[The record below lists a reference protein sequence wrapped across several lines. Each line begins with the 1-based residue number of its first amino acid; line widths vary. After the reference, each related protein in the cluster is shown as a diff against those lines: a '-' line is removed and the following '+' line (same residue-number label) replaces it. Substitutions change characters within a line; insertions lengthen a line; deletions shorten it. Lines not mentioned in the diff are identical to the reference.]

1 AEIVPDASLPVNTT
15 VFVNDSN
22 NFIQG
27 GTQAGNNL
35 FHSFREFSLLAGET
49 AFFNNSTDI
58 QNIFS
63 RVTGGSIS
71 NIDGTIKANGTANL
85 FLLNPNGII
94 FGPKASLNIGGSF
107 VASTANALQF
117 GNGREFGVN
126 VAGQNT
132 PLLIVSVPLGLQYGQ
147 QPGSIVNRST
157 AGLQVRSGNSLILA
171 GGDVR
176 ADGGKIIAP
185 GGRVELAAVAG
196 GETVGLNASGNNVSL
211 NVPAQVAR
219 TDISLTNGAEV
230 NARAGGGGN
239 IAVNAHNFS
248 MSRGST
254 LRAGIDAGLGAP
266 DALAG
271 NIDVNAAGAIAL
283 DGDGTFI
290 SNALLENATGT
301 GGDVNLTANSL
312 TATNGVQIYAGTR
325 GQGDAGSV
333 NINVSNAA
341 SFDGARTFSSGAYS
355 RVESQGTGQGGNVNL
370 IAGSLNVTNGAVLQA
385 STLGRGNVGSVNVN
399 VRETA
404 IFDGT
409 TVDGD
414 VVFSSGIYNRV
425 ETAKSAV
432 GEGGS
437 INIVAGS
444 LFVTDGAVIT
454 ASTGAQGNA
463 GNVTV
468 TVRDRIILDGTGP
481 LSPALGFGQSSG
493 LFSSVKETAVG
504 EGGNIRIATRSL
516 SATNGAVVIANT
528 FGEGNGGRIQINAD
542 TVNLAGVE
550 DGQSSGIFT
559 PTESTATGNAG
570 EITVNT
576 NSLRVGD
583 GAVISS
589 RTLNAR
595 DGGNIA
601 INARTFEAIN
611 GGQVLTT
618 ATGGGR
624 AGNINLNVSENTM
637 LAGVDRTFA
646 DRVFDAGT
654 NFLPS
659 TTGAASGIYANTSAN
674 STGAGGNLNVRTGQL
689 IIRDGAQVTVSADG
703 RGAAG
708 NLRIAANSIRLDS
721 GAIKATTQAGN
732 FGNITLQTRDLQLR
746 RHSQITTNASG
757 TATGGN
763 INIEAGTVAALENSD
778 IRANAIRGR
787 GGNIVIN
794 TQGIFRSFDS
804 DIDASSELGI
814 DGRVE
819 LRTPDIDPVKGLNQP
834 ETPGVPPQPARG
846 CQTSGQRASRFVIT
860 GRGGLPPTPSERVTG
875 GNEDNF
881 DAAQELVEA
890 QGWIINAKGE
900 VELVANSPV
909 VVPYSPGGAPICN

>member
-1 AEIVPDASLPVNTT
+1 MKLKTCKLCLTALFCSLNWIAPSNAEIVPDASLPVNTT
-15 VFVNDSN
+15 VIVNDSN

-94 FGPKASLNIGGSF
+94 FGLKASLNIGGSF

-176 ADGGKIIAP
+176 LDGGKMQAP

-196 GETVGLNASGNNVSL
+196 GETVGLNAFGNNVSL
-211 NVPAQVAR
+211 NVPTQVAR

-230 NARAGGGGN
+230 NVRAGGGGN
-239 IAVNAHNFS
+239 IAVSAQNFS

-254 LRAGIDAGLGAP
+254 LRAGIAEKSGAP

-283 DGDGTFI
+283 DGVGN
-290 SNALLENATGT
+290 S
-301 GGDVNLTANSL
+301 DVL
-312 TATNGVQIYAGTR
+312 
-325 GQGDAGSV
+325 
-333 NINVSNAA
+333 
-341 SFDGARTFSSGAYS
+341 SGAYNLVT
-355 RVESQGTGQGGNVNL
+355 VE
-370 IAGSLNVTNGAVLQA
+370 
-385 STLGRGNVGSVNVN
+385 
-399 VRETA
+399 
-404 IFDGT
+404 
-409 TVDGD
+409 
-414 VVFSSGIYNRV
+414 
-425 ETAKSAV
+425 AV
-432 GEGGS
+432 GEGGNVNMTAEALS
-437 INIVAGS
+437 LTNGAQVKASTLGQGNAGNVNIRIRNHSSFDGAGSSGTPSGVYSRAEANAAVGNGGNINISTGS
-444 LFVTDGAVIT
+444 LSVTNGAVIT
-454 ASTGAQGNA
+454 ASTQGR
-463 GNVTV
+463 GNGGNLDIYVRNDTV
-468 TVRDRIILDGTGP
+468 LDGLGP
-481 LSPALGFGQSSG
+481 LQEITYASGERLQFQQSSG
-493 LFSSVKETAVG
+493 LFSSVKLTGVG
-504 EGGNIRIATRSL
+504 EGGNIRVITRSL
-516 SATNGAVVIANT
+516 SIANGGVIVT
-528 FGEGNGGRIQINAD
+528 RTEGQGRAGNIAVNATDFVTVDGVGSDNSSSALLAPTEPGAGGRGGD
-542 TVNLAGVE
+542 
-550 DGQSSGIFT
+550 
-559 PTESTATGNAG
+559 
-570 EITVNT
+570 ITVNT
-576 NSLRVGD
+576 NFFRVSN
-583 GAVISS
+583 GAVVNSQ
-589 RTLNAR
+589 TQNEY

-601 INARTFEAIN
+601 INANVFE
-611 GGQVLTT
+611 
-618 ATGGGR
+618 ATGGGQAIATTR
-624 AGNINLNVSENTM
+624 SSGQAGNLTVNAADKIVLSGSDRNFSDRASLFNTNIV
-637 LAGVDRTFA
+637 G
-646 DRVFDAGT
+646 
-654 NFLPS
+654 NNE
-659 TTGAASGIYANTSAN
+659 GAASGLFASTGKD

-708 NLRIAANSIRLDS
+708 NLRIAADSIRLDS

-732 FGNITLQTRDLQLR
+732 FGNITLQTGNLQLR
-746 RHSQITTNASG
+746 RNSQITTNASG